1 MTLLS
6 SVAHICV
13 GLSLD
18 IVAPVFGKHVH
29 PTGHFAPIIVLSGS
43 GIPEFVVGSAGLEE
57 SSLFR
62 VMSMTVIMKSTRV
75 TIKRKMANSSI

>member
-6 SVAHICV
+6 SIAQTCV

-18 IVAPVFGKHVH
+18 MVASVFGKHVH

-43 GIPEFVVGSAGLEE
+43 GIPELVEDSGLGA
-57 SSLFR
+57 SLALYN
-62 VMSMTVIMKSTRV
+62 MTATAATNNTRE
-75 TIKRKMANSSI
+75 TIKRKMANPSI